1 MSLFV
6 LFLRLE
12 FPGFDGGSR
21 RRRTVCRPRTRFP
34 SEGSCVATP
43 TSRSQKQ
50 EEVQIFWVRV
60 LDLAPGSI
68 CGTWSWRAAPVPP
81 VVLIRVFLSPEYL
94 SDLNLSSRLGFG
106 SDPDG
111 GTEDQLIWR
120 SHFRTLWSH
129 LEEWEWMSHRD
140 WALRETGTLS
150 DGIATANEARRHKKR
165 RAERRRLRFTR

>member
-1 MSLFV
+1 MAGPGGAVLYVGHGPASLLKAPAWPRPPV
-6 LFLRLE
+6 AARN
-12 FPGFDGGSR
+12 R
-21 RRRTVCRPRTRFP
+21 R
-34 SEGSCVATP
+34 
-43 TSRSQKQ
+43 K

-81 VVLIRVFLSPEYL
+81 VVLIRVFLGPEYL

-111 GTEDQLIWR
+111 GTEDRLIWW